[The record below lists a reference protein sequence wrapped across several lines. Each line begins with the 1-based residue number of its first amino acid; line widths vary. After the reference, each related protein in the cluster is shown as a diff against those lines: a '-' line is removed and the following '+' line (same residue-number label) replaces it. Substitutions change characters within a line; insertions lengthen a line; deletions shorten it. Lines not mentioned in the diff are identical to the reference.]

1 MSIFSKKE
9 VLKEV
14 IVAKGDRERVKA
26 LFTLN
31 SIHIKAGRDLGVFW
45 VYVVPEEQYDFAID
59 LLNQ

>member
-14 IVAKGDRERVKA
+14 TVVKGDRDRVKA

-31 SIHIKAGRDLGVFW
+31 SIHIKQGRDLGVFW
-45 VYVVPEEQYDFAID
+45 VFVIPEEQYEFAME
-59 LLNQ
+59 LLQ